1 MKKRIFSILMV
12 VVMTIALVACGT
24 AQSSPDSEAVE
35 TVKEV
40 AESADTENSEAVSET
55 EQATEAPVSLV
66 ADNVAIDGEFGDA
79 TGITVE
85 KLDVAECEAFASYI
99 TDKTTAQAVYDIGLT
114 DADKNA
120 VQPDGT
126 VNVTITVPDEM
137 IGAEGD
143 NYLVY
148 FINADAF
155 SQVEVVSVTS
165 DTVTFET
172 EHFSVY
178 AVVKFDSNV
187 MSETDFV
194 RNSEEIAENSE
205 AVSEPE
211 TSTEENSEAVS
222 ESDSEA
228 VVEPEFTFTEVSK
241 TLYAVQSVNVRSGP
255 STDYDKIGGLTTN
268 QEVQVISRCN
278 ETGWYKFIW
287 TDGSEAYV
295 SDKYLSDSKVEVAPP
310 ANNSGSGSEASNTG
324 STSGAFNEADFPTPY
339 AIINKGGTNVYYV
352 MGTDGILNSNAH
364 HQCATVVSENLGR
377 TIIQKGAG
385 TYYWFNGNG
394 YINGAWVE
402 NPNAN
407 GVLGLFFPYYY
418 EADGSE
424 LGEPA
429 DTRMN

>member
-1 MKKRIFSILMV
+1 MKKRIYSILMV

-40 AESADTENSEAVSET
+40 VESADTENSEAVSET

-137 IGAEGD
+137 IDAEGD

-194 RNSEEIAENSE
+194 RNSEEIAES
-205 AVSEPE
+205 VSTPE
-211 TSTEENSEAVS
+211 TSTEENSEAV
-222 ESDSEA
+222 
-228 VVEPEFTFTEVSK
+228 VEPEFTVTEVTATK
-241 TLYAVQSVNVRSGP
+241 YATQSVNVRSGP

-268 QEVQVISRCN
+268 QEVQVTGQAS
-278 ETGWYKFIW
+278 TGWYRIEYN
-287 TDGSEAYV
+287 GGEAYV
-295 SDKYLSDSKVEVAPP
+295 SDKYLADEKVEKPAASETPSNGGGSSGGQASSGQKNWQDDYQSYTWYDMNDFMFIIVNTREEAINTLDYSGARATLEARFPGSQINSGAASPLRDGHYMCFAYKVGIFVDSFVAP
-310 ANNSGSGSEASNTG
+310 
-324 STSGAFNEADFPTPY
+324 Y
-339 AIINKGGTNVYYV
+339 K
-352 MGTDGILNSNAH
+352 
-364 HQCATVVSENLGR
+364 
-377 TIIQKGAG
+377 
-385 TYYWFNGNG
+385 
-394 YINGAWVE
+394 
-402 NPNAN
+402 
-407 GVLGLFFPYYY
+407 
-418 EADGSE
+418 
-424 LGEPA
+424 
-429 DTRMN
+429 

>member
-40 AESADTENSEAVSET
+40 AESADAENSEAVSET

-66 ADNVAIDGEFGDA
+66 ADNIAIDGEFGDA

-137 IGAEGD
+137 IDAEGD

-178 AVVKFDSNV
+178 AVVKFDSKV

-194 RNSEEIAENSE
+194 RNSEEIAETAST
-205 AVSEPE
+205 PE

-228 VVEPEFTFTEVSK
+228 VVEPEFTVTEVTATK
-241 TLYAVQSVNVRSGP
+241 YATQSINVRSGP
-255 STDYDKIGGLTTN
+255 STDYDKIGSLSTN
-268 QEVQVISRCN
+268 QEITVNGVCDQ
-278 ETGWYKFIW
+278 TGWFRFDLNG
-287 TDGSEAYV
+287 TVAFVSNRYV
-295 SDKYLSDSKVEVAPP
+295 SDEKVEKP
-310 ANNSGSGSEASNTG
+310 AASETPSNGGGSTAGTG
-324 STSGAFNEADFPTPY
+324 SVASSNYEKNVWYDMGEYYFIMCNSQEEANYYFGHHYEVSSTLEARYPDRGVYIIGRPNYVTLVAALYQSSEGFPYWPT
-339 AIINKGGTNVYYV
+339 IDYYV
-352 MGTDGILNSNAH
+352 PEVGMPKQYKDQPKQTTKKKLLR
-364 HQCATVVSENLGR
+364 Q
-377 TIIQKGAG
+377 
-385 TYYWFNGNG
+385 
-394 YINGAWVE
+394 
-402 NPNAN
+402 
-407 GVLGLFFPYYY
+407 
-418 EADGSE
+418 
-424 LGEPA
+424 
-429 DTRMN
+429 

>member
-12 VVMTIALVACGT
+12 VVMTMALVACGT
-24 AQSSPDSEAVE
+24 KAPSSPVNEVVE
-35 TVKEV
+35 TESDSV
-40 AESADTENSEAVSET
+40 ASEP

-114 DADKNA
+114 DADKNT

-194 RNSEEIAENSE
+194 RNSEEIAETAST
-205 AVSEPE
+205 PE

-222 ESDSEA
+222 EPDSEA
-228 VVEPEFTFTEVSK
+228 VVEPEFTVTELTATK
-241 TLYAVQSVNVRSGP
+241 YATQSVNVRSGP

-268 QEVQVISRCN
+268 QEVQVTGQAS
-278 ETGWYKFIW
+278 TGWYRFTW
-287 TDGSEAYV
+287 TDGREAYV
-295 SDKYLSDSKVEVAPP
+295 SDKYLSDSKVEKP
-310 ANNSGSGSEASNTG
+310 AASETPSNGGSTANSGSAASSNYETGVWIDMGDYYFIIPNSEDEYWNYFNNCDDIRATLQARYPDRNTYVSSDASGSILIVSALHR
-324 STSGAFNEADFPTPY
+324 NEKGFPNWSE
-339 AIINKGGTNVYYV
+339 IN
-352 MGTDGILNSNAH
+352 
-364 HQCATVVSENLGR
+364 
-377 TIIQKGAG
+377 
-385 TYYWFNGNG
+385 
-394 YINGAWVE
+394 YI
-402 NPNAN
+402 P
-407 GVLGLFFPYYY
+407 
-418 EADGSE
+418 E
-424 LGEPA
+424 LG
-429 DTRMN
+429 MN

>member
-1 MKKRIFSILMV
+1 MKKNLFSILLV
-12 VVMTIALVACGT
+12 VVMTMALVACGT
-24 AQSSPDSEAVE
+24 KAPSSPVNEVVE
-35 TVKEV
+35 TESDSV
-40 AESADTENSEAVSET
+40 ASET

-126 VNVTITVPDEM
+126 VNVAITVPDEM

-194 RNSEEIAENSE
+194 RNSEEIAESSE
-205 AVSEPE
+205 TASTPE

-222 ESDSEA
+222 EPDSEA
-228 VVEPEFTFTEVSK
+228 VVEPEFTVTEVTATK
-241 TLYAVQSVNVRSGP
+241 YATQSVNVRSGP

-268 QEVQVISRCN
+268 QEVQVTGQAN
-278 ETGWYKFIW
+278 TGWWRIQYN
-287 TDGSEAYV
+287 GGEAYV
-295 SDKYLSDSKVEVAPP
+295 SDKYLADEKVEKP
-310 ANNSGSGSEASNTG
+310 AASETPSNGGGSTANSGSAASNSCPYTLWQPVDEG
-324 STSGAFNEADFPTPY
+324 SKIWWYVTQPDPNWETSGHKETQAWMMDTICDRGVANSGGFVPEGYYGYAANEWIFM
-339 AIINKGGTNVYYV
+339 GTYSEGNVYYQ
-352 MGTDGILNSNAH
+352 SFYY
-364 HQCATVVSENLGR
+364 ATISQSLVN
-377 TIIQKGAG
+377 
-385 TYYWFNGNG
+385 
-394 YINGAWVE
+394 
-402 NPNAN
+402 
-407 GVLGLFFPYYY
+407 
-418 EADGSE
+418 
-424 LGEPA
+424 
-429 DTRMN
+429 

>member
-1 MKKRIFSILMV
+1 MKKRIYSILMV
-12 VVMTIALVACGT
+12 VVMTMALVACGT

-40 AESADTENSEAVSET
+40 VESADTENSEAVSET

-187 MSETDFV
+187 MSETNFV
-194 RNSEEIAENSE
+194 RNSEEIAES
-205 AVSEPE
+205 ASTPE

-222 ESDSEA
+222 EPDSEA
-228 VVEPEFTFTEVSK
+228 VVEPEFTVTEVTATK
-241 TLYAVQSVNVRSGP
+241 YATQSVNVRSGP

-268 QEVQVISRCN
+268 QEITVNGVCDQ
-278 ETGWYKFIW
+278 TGWFRFDLNG
-287 TDGSEAYV
+287 TVAFVSNRYV
-295 SDKYLSDSKVEVAPP
+295 SDSKVEKP
-310 ANNSGSGSEASNTG
+310 AASETPSNGGNSTAGTG
-324 STSGAFNEADFPTPY
+324 STASNWADSYPKNQWIDMGEYFFYIANSQPEANQVSCDYFSNHTTGDDAHLYHTDLNARYPDRRLYTAAFPTEKGNVPI
-339 AIINKGGTNVYYV
+339 AI
-352 MGTDGILNSNAH
+352 
-364 HQCATVVSENLGR
+364 VS
-377 TIIQKGAG
+377 T
-385 TYYWFNGNG
+385 
-394 YINGAWVE
+394 YIN
-402 NPNAN
+402 
-407 GVLGLFFPYYY
+407 
-418 EADGSE
+418 
-424 LGEPA
+424 EPWYCPKFIWE
-429 DTRMN
+429 

>member
-12 VVMTIALVACGT
+12 VVMTMALVACGT
-24 AQSSPDSEAVE
+24 KAPSSPVNEVVE
-35 TVKEV
+35 TESDSV
-40 AESADTENSEAVSET
+40 ASET

-205 AVSEPE
+205 AVSE
-211 TSTEENSEAVS
+211 
-222 ESDSEA
+222 SDSEA

-241 TLYAVQSVNVRSGP
+241 TLYAIQSVNVRSGP
-255 STDYDKIGGLTTN
+255 STDFDKIGGLTTN
-268 QEVQVISRCN
+268 QEIQVISRCN

-295 SDKYLSDSKVEVAPP
+295 SDKYLSDSKVEKP
-310 ANNSGSGSEASNTG
+310 AASETPSNGGNSTAGTG
-324 STSGAFNEADFPTPY
+324 STASNACPY
-339 AIINKGGTNVYYV
+339 ALWQPVDNWDTISWYVTQPDPNWESEHRATQKWMIDTLRERFSGNIPAGGTGYADQMTWQYIGTYAEGNVYLQVWNYV
-352 MGTDGILNSNAH
+352 I
-364 HQCATVVSENLGR
+364 E
-377 TIIQKGAG
+377 
-385 TYYWFNGNG
+385 
-394 YINGAWVE
+394 
-402 NPNAN
+402 
-407 GVLGLFFPYYY
+407 
-418 EADGSE
+418 
-424 LGEPA
+424 
-429 DTRMN
+429 

>member
-40 AESADTENSEAVSET
+40 VESADTENSEAVSEP

-137 IGAEGD
+137 IDAEGD

-187 MSETDFV
+187 ISETDFV

-205 AVSEPE
+205 AVSTPE

-228 VVEPEFTFTEVSK
+228 VVEPEFTVTEVTATK
-241 TLYAVQSVNVRSGP
+241 YATQSVNVRSGP

-268 QEVQVISRCN
+268 QEVQVTGQAS
-278 ETGWYKFIW
+278 TGWYRFTW
-287 TDGSEAYV
+287 TDGREAYV
-295 SDKYLSDSKVEVAPP
+295 SDKYLSDSKVEKP
-310 ANNSGSGSEASNTG
+310 AASETPSNGGNSTANSGSTASNSCPYTLWQPVDEG
-324 STSGAFNEADFPTPY
+324 SKIWWYVTQPDPNWETSGHKETQAWMMDTICDRGVANSGGFVPEGYYGYAANEWIFM
-339 AIINKGGTNVYYV
+339 GTYSEGNVYYQ
-352 MGTDGILNSNAH
+352 SFYY
-364 HQCATVVSENLGR
+364 AT
-377 TIIQKGAG
+377 
-385 TYYWFNGNG
+385 
-394 YINGAWVE
+394 
-402 NPNAN
+402 NP
-407 GVLGLFFPYYY
+407 
-418 EADGSE
+418 
-424 LGEPA
+424 
-429 DTRMN
+429 R

>member
-1 MKKRIFSILMV
+1 MKKRIYSILMV
-12 VVMTIALVACGT
+12 VVMTMALVACGT
-24 AQSSPDSEAVE
+24 KAPSSPVNEVVE
-35 TVKEV
+35 TESDSV
-40 AESADTENSEAVSET
+40 ASEP
-55 EQATEAPVSLV
+55 EQATEAPVDSLV

-137 IGAEGD
+137 IDAEGD

-194 RNSEEIAENSE
+194 RNSEEIAETAST
-205 AVSEPE
+205 PE

-222 ESDSEA
+222 EPDSEA
-228 VVEPEFTFTEVSK
+228 VVEPEFTVTELTATK
-241 TLYAVQSVNVRSGP
+241 YATQSVNVRSGP

-268 QEVQVISRCN
+268 QEVQVTGQAS
-278 ETGWYKFIW
+278 TGWYRFTW
-287 TDGSEAYV
+287 TDGREAYV
-295 SDKYLSDSKVEVAPP
+295 SDKYLSDSKVEKP
-310 ANNSGSGSEASNTG
+310 AASETPSNGGSTANSGSAASSNYETGVWHDMGDYFFYIANTSDEYWGKFNNCDDIRAILQARYPDRNTYVCGTGNERYCIVSALHKNEKGFPNWSE
-324 STSGAFNEADFPTPY
+324 
-339 AIINKGGTNVYYV
+339 IN
-352 MGTDGILNSNAH
+352 
-364 HQCATVVSENLGR
+364 
-377 TIIQKGAG
+377 
-385 TYYWFNGNG
+385 
-394 YINGAWVE
+394 YI
-402 NPNAN
+402 P
-407 GVLGLFFPYYY
+407 
-418 EADGSE
+418 E
-424 LGEPA
+424 LG
-429 DTRMN
+429 MN

>member
-1 MKKRIFSILMV
+1 MKKRIYSILMV

-40 AESADTENSEAVSET
+40 VESADAENSEAVSET

-126 VNVTITVPDEM
+126 VNVAITVPDEM

-178 AVVKFDSNV
+178 AVVKFDSNA

-205 AVSEPE
+205 AVSTPE

-222 ESDSEA
+222 EPDSEA
-228 VVEPEFTFTEVSK
+228 VVEPEFTVTEVTATK
-241 TLYAVQSVNVRSGP
+241 YATQSVNVRSGP

-268 QEVQVISRCN
+268 QEVQVTGQAN
-278 ETGWYKFIW
+278 TGWWRIQYN
-287 TDGSEAYV
+287 GGEAYV
-295 SDKYLSDSKVEVAPP
+295 SDKYLADEKVEKP
-310 ANNSGSGSEASNTG
+310 AASETPSNGGGSTANSGSAASNSCPYTLWQPVDEG
-324 STSGAFNEADFPTPY
+324 SKIWWYVTQPDPNWETSGHKETQAWMQQTILDRFGDEKWQPGYTVY
-339 AIINKGGTNVYYV
+339 AEQVTWQYMGHYAEGDVYLQ
-352 MGTDGILNSNAH
+352 GFAIGL
-364 HQCATVVSENLGR
+364 
-377 TIIQKGAG
+377 
-385 TYYWFNGNG
+385 W
-394 YINGAWVE
+394 
-402 NPNAN
+402 PN
-407 GVLGLFFPYYY
+407 
-418 EADGSE
+418 
-424 LGEPA
+424 
-429 DTRMN
+429 

>member
-1 MKKRIFSILMV
+1 
-12 VVMTIALVACGT
+12 MTMALVACGT
-24 AQSSPDSEAVE
+24 KAPSSPVNEVVE
-35 TVKEV
+35 TESDSV
-40 AESADTENSEAVSET
+40 ASEP

-114 DADKNA
+114 DADKNT

-194 RNSEEIAENSE
+194 RNSEEIAETAST
-205 AVSEPE
+205 PE

-222 ESDSEA
+222 EPDSEA
-228 VVEPEFTFTEVSK
+228 VVEPEFTVTELTATK
-241 TLYAVQSVNVRSGP
+241 YATQSVNVRSGP

-268 QEVQVISRCN
+268 QEVQVTGQAS
-278 ETGWYKFIW
+278 TGWYRFTW
-287 TDGSEAYV
+287 TDGREAYV
-295 SDKYLSDSKVEVAPP
+295 SDKYLSDSKVEKP
-310 ANNSGSGSEASNTG
+310 AASETPSNGGSTANSGSAASSNYETGVWIDMGDYYFIIPNSEDEYWNYFNNCDDIRATLQARYPDRNTYVSSDASGSILIVSALHR
-324 STSGAFNEADFPTPY
+324 NEKGFPNWSE
-339 AIINKGGTNVYYV
+339 IN
-352 MGTDGILNSNAH
+352 
-364 HQCATVVSENLGR
+364 
-377 TIIQKGAG
+377 
-385 TYYWFNGNG
+385 
-394 YINGAWVE
+394 YI
-402 NPNAN
+402 P
-407 GVLGLFFPYYY
+407 
-418 EADGSE
+418 E
-424 LGEPA
+424 LG
-429 DTRMN
+429 MN

>member
-12 VVMTIALVACGT
+12 VVMTMALVACGT
-24 AQSSPDSEAVE
+24 KAPSSPVNEVVE
-35 TVKEV
+35 TESDSV
-40 AESADTENSEAVSET
+40 ASET

-79 TGITVE
+79 TSITVE

-148 FINADAF
+148 FINANAF

-194 RNSEEIAENSE
+194 RNSEEIAES
-205 AVSEPE
+205 ATPE

-222 ESDSEA
+222 EPDSEA
-228 VVEPEFTFTEVSK
+228 VVEPEFTVTEVTATK
-241 TLYAVQSVNVRSGP
+241 YATQSVNVRSGP
-255 STDYDKIGGLTTN
+255 STDYDKNWWINHQSG
-268 QEVQVISRCN
+268 
-278 ETGWYKFIW
+278 
-287 TDGSEAYV
+287 
-295 SDKYLSDSKVEVAPP
+295 
-310 ANNSGSGSEASNTG
+310 NN
-324 STSGAFNEADFPTPY
+324 
-339 AIINKGGTNVYYV
+339 
-352 MGTDGILNSNAH
+352 
-364 HQCATVVSENLGR
+364 R
-377 TIIQKGAG
+377 
-385 TYYWFNGNG
+385 
-394 YINGAWVE
+394 
-402 NPNAN
+402 
-407 GVLGLFFPYYY
+407 
-418 EADGSE
+418 
-424 LGEPA
+424 
-429 DTRMN
+429 

>member
-40 AESADTENSEAVSET
+40 VESADAENSEAVSET

-126 VNVTITVPDEM
+126 VNVTITVPNEM

-187 MSETDFV
+187 ISETDFV

-205 AVSEPE
+205 AVSTPE

-222 ESDSEA
+222 KPDSEA
-228 VVEPEFTFTEVSK
+228 VVEPEFTVTEVTATK
-241 TLYAVQSVNVRSGP
+241 YATQSVNVRSGP

-268 QEVQVISRCN
+268 QEVQVTGQAS
-278 ETGWYKFIW
+278 TGWYRFTW
-287 TDGSEAYV
+287 TDGREAYV
-295 SDKYLSDSKVEVAPP
+295 SDRYVSDSKVEVAPP
-310 ANNSGSGSEASNTG
+310 ANNNSGSGSEASNTG

-339 AIINKGGTNVYYV
+339 AIINKGGLNVYFV
-352 MGTDGILNSNAH
+352 MGPDGILNNQMRE
-364 HQCATVVSENLGR
+364 QCATVVSENLGR

-385 TYYWFNGNG
+385 TYYRFNAEGSKG
-394 YINGAWVE
+394 I
-402 NPNAN
+402 PNEN
-407 GVLGLFFPYYY
+407 GVTGLFFPYYY

-429 DTRMN
+429 DTQMQVF

>member
-1 MKKRIFSILMV
+1 MKKRIYSILMV

-40 AESADTENSEAVSET
+40 VESADAENSEAVSET

-66 ADNVAIDGEFGDA
+66 TDNIAIDGEFGDA

-114 DADKNA
+114 DAEKNA

-137 IGAEGD
+137 IDAEGD

-205 AVSEPE
+205 AVSTPE

-222 ESDSEA
+222 EPDSEA
-228 VVEPEFTFTEVSK
+228 VVEPEFTVTEVTATK
-241 TLYAVQSVNVRSGP
+241 YATQSVNVRSGP

-295 SDKYLSDSKVEVAPP
+295 SDKYLSDSKVEKP
-310 ANNSGSGSEASNTG
+310 AASETPSNGGGNSGSQTQV
-324 STSGAFNEADFPTPY
+324 PT
-339 AIINKGGTNVYYV
+339 N
-352 MGTDGILNSNAH
+352 NSDWK
-364 HQCATVVSENLGR
+364 NLYS
-377 TIIQKGAG
+377 AG
-385 TYYWFNGNG
+385 TWYDMGEFVFIIEYGNDWTMQHNWSDWEG
-394 YINGAWVE
+394 KYPYVDFSAQAKTDDARIFFAYS
-402 NPNAN
+402 NPDSKTLSNF
-407 GVLGLFFPYYY
+407 LKQY
-418 EADGSE
+418 
-424 LGEPA
+424 
-429 DTRMN
+429 TH

>member
-40 AESADTENSEAVSET
+40 VESADAENSEAVSET

-66 ADNVAIDGEFGDA
+66 ADNIAIDGEFGDA

-137 IGAEGD
+137 IDAEGD

-194 RNSEEIAENSE
+194 RNSEEIAETAST
-205 AVSEPE
+205 PE

-222 ESDSEA
+222 EPDSEA

-241 TLYAVQSVNVRSGP
+241 TLYAIQSVNVRSGP
-255 STDYDKIGGLTTN
+255 STDFDKIGGLTTN
-268 QEVQVISRCN
+268 QEIQVISRCN

-295 SDKYLSDSKVEVAPP
+295 SDKYLSDSKVEKP
-310 ANNSGSGSEASNTG
+310 AASETPSNGGNSTAGTGSQASNWANGYQTG
-324 STSGAFNEADFPTPY
+324 QWIDMGEYFFYIAQTNEEAWAVSGACTANSSYEENLWRAELTSRYPDR
-339 AIINKGGTNVYYV
+339 KVYYA
-352 MGTDGILNSNAH
+352 TTTSRDGMHIAFAST
-364 HQCATVVSENLGR
+364 C
-377 TIIQKGAG
+377 I
-385 TYYWFNGNG
+385 
-394 YINGAWVE
+394 
-402 NPNAN
+402 
-407 GVLGLFFPYYY
+407 
-418 EADGSE
+418 D
-424 LGEPA
+424 EPWY
-429 DTRMN
+429 RPKFIWE

>member
-1 MKKRIFSILMV
+1 MKKRIYSILMV
-12 VVMTIALVACGT
+12 VVMTMALVACGT
-24 AQSSPDSEAVE
+24 KAPSSPVNEVVE
-35 TVKEV
+35 TESDSV
-40 AESADTENSEAVSET
+40 ASET

-99 TDKTTAQAVYDIGLT
+99 TDKTTAQAVFDIGLT

-137 IGAEGD
+137 IDAEGD

-205 AVSEPE
+205 AVSTPE

-222 ESDSEA
+222 EPDSEA
-228 VVEPEFTFTEVSK
+228 VVEPEFTVTELNATK
-241 TLYAVQSVNVRSGP
+241 YATQSVNVRSGP

-268 QEVQVISRCN
+268 QEVQVTGQAN
-278 ETGWYKFIW
+278 TGWWRIQYN
-287 TDGSEAYV
+287 GGEAYV
-295 SDKYLSDSKVEVAPP
+295 SDKYLADEKVEKP
-310 ANNSGSGSEASNTG
+310 AASETPSNGGGSTANSGSAASNSCPYTLWQPVDEG
-324 STSGAFNEADFPTPY
+324 SKIWWYVTQPDPNWETSGHKETQAWMMDTICDRGVANSGGFVPEGYYGYAANEWIFM
-339 AIINKGGTNVYYV
+339 GTYSEGNVYYQ
-352 MGTDGILNSNAH
+352 SFYY
-364 HQCATVVSENLGR
+364 ATISQSLVN
-377 TIIQKGAG
+377 
-385 TYYWFNGNG
+385 
-394 YINGAWVE
+394 
-402 NPNAN
+402 
-407 GVLGLFFPYYY
+407 
-418 EADGSE
+418 
-424 LGEPA
+424 
-429 DTRMN
+429 